1 MKKKVKTDFNE
12 MISEIDEKR
21 KLSFSSKRTLINI
34 CYLILPALLIFMLV
48 CLSMYSF
55 LLSLIFTY
63 FVLPMIYSVDKR
75 IRANV
80 SNIGNKDAS
89 YKKGYDDFFGM
100 MAGGVYGIIIG
111 LIYFVLLFFVFYFI
125 FYSTLPSL
133 MSIDSTS
140 KETYDMIVKL
150 IDQTNDVG
158 SVMNSVFDSVYK
170 LYKPLV
176 IFLSLIEFVPITFFF
191 FFYLT
196 RNLSNH
202 HMMSI
207 ILPDADKNLSA
218 SYQESICQYTFVKYY
233 RNDRIKLNLY
243 YNWPYLLVHTFLY
256 GIMTYLFYLIDCHD
270 IYSCIF
276 FLSLF
281 TGLISFID
289 ILLDYFVVQNNYYIV
304 EIIST
309 RLISRLPYSIQ
320 EMIRTTFSSPSYIH
334 GEESALRGSFVP
346 SKNYYENRTDEINK
360 EANIDVSGKDETIS
374 SSVIDLSREVKDDQ
388 EK

>member
-1 MKKKVKTDFNE
+1 MKKKIKTDFNE
-12 MISEIDEKR
+12 MICEIDEKR
-21 KLSFSSKRTLINI
+21 KTTFSSKKTFINI
-34 CYLILPALLIFMLV
+34 CYLILPALLIFILV
-48 CLSMYSF
+48 CLSIYSF

-63 FVLPMIYSVDKR
+63 FVLPMIYAVDKR

-80 SNIGNKDAS
+80 SNIGDKNTT

-111 LIYFVLLFFVFYFI
+111 LIYFVLLFFVFYFV
-125 FYSTLPSL
+125 FYSALPSL
-133 MSIDSTS
+133 MSINNDS
-140 KETYDMIVKL
+140 KETYDMIIKL
-150 IDQTNDVG
+150 IDESNDISG
-158 SVMNSVFDSVYK
+158 SINSVFNSVYK

-176 IFLSLIEFVPITFFF
+176 IFLALVEFVPITFFF

-233 RNDRIKLNLY
+233 RSERIKLNLY
-243 YNWPYLLVHTFLY
+243 YNWPYILVHTFLY

-270 IYSCIF
+270 VYSCIF

-309 RLISRLPYSIQ
+309 RLLSRLPYSIQ
-320 EMIRTTFSSPSYIH
+320 EMIRSTFSSPSYIH
-334 GEESALRGSFVP
+334 GEESSLRGSFVP
-346 SKNYYENRTDEINK
+346 SKNYYENRTEQINK
-360 EANIDVSGKDETIS
+360 ETHVDVNSSEDIA
-374 SSVIDLSREVKDDQ
+374 SSVIDLSNEVKDDQ